1 MNDGNAT
8 QLLNPLVWRDPR
20 VHLLDD
26 TWLLTIFAV
35 LFATALPWLGSGL
48 AIDFIATAFGLITLG
63 AIHVALAVLA
73 GRADTGHRRGRSL
86 VALHALGIIAI
97 AYVWQH
103 VGGLQNPLFLAV
115 FVLPVIGSIFLSRWQ
130 PYVMAA
136 LATIVVALFAAIDAP
151 ELRWY
156 APGLNAAAHTL
167 ESMLGRGSISAGSPF
182 AGFYAPSE
190 YFVVLLEVFA
200 IVLFA
205 CAIAADYL
213 GTVFE
218 RLHDHVAGAR
228 SEAQRGQQLW
238 LSLLEQLPLPAFL
251 VDANTCETCLANAAA
266 LAKFDPAQAG
276 FLGRNFV
283 QALPFSYPEVV
294 QELVSG
300 AGGVAHACMIR
311 VGDKLLATELR
322 VQHLAYS
329 GRRLALVIVT
339 DATEAF
345 CVRAALDAAE
355 HAAVVVNAQGRVL
368 AYNRPATA
376 LFPAAQVDLDVA
388 GLLPQ
393 PEREARWWAPGFSG
407 RRKMHLTIAH
417 RAYLLTSSA
426 VALPGEDERLYV
438 LAFVPAAQAAT
449 ADQSGST
456 VLTPVV
462 KRV

>member
-8 QLLNPLVWRDPR
+8 QFLTPLVWHDPR

-35 LFATALPWLGSGL
+35 LFATAVPWLASGL
-48 AIDFIATAFGLITLG
+48 AIDFIAAAIGLITLG
-63 AIHVALAVLA
+63 AIHVALAALA
-73 GRADTGHRRGRSL
+73 ARGADTGRRRTRTL

-156 APGLNAAAHTL
+156 APGLNAAANAL
-167 ESMLGRGSISAGSPF
+167 ESVLGRGSISAGLPF
-182 AGFYAPSE
+182 AGFYAPSQ
-190 YFVVLLEVFA
+190 YFVVLLEVFV
-200 IVLFA
+200 IVLCA
-205 CAIAADYL
+205 CAVAADYL
-213 GTVFE
+213 GTIFE
-218 RLHDHVAGAR
+218 RLHEQVTGAR
-228 SEAQRGQQLW
+228 TEAQRGQQLW
-238 LSLLEQLPLPAFL
+238 ASLLEQLPLPAFL
-251 VDANTCETCLANAAA
+251 VDANTLETCLANSAA
-266 LAKFDPAQAG
+266 LARFDSAQGG

-294 QELVSG
+294 HELVSG
-300 AGGVAHACMIR
+300 TGGVAHACMLR
-311 VGDKLLATELR
+311 LGDKLLATEVR

-339 DATEAF
+339 DTTEAF

-355 HAAVVVNAQGRVL
+355 HAALVVNAQGRVL
-368 AYNRPATA
+368 AHNRPAAA
-376 LFPAAQVDLDVA
+376 LFPGVQVDVDMA
-388 GLLPQ
+388 GLVPQ
-393 PEREARWWAPGFSG
+393 PEREVRWWAPGLSG
-407 RRKMHLTIAH
+407 RKKMHLTITH
-417 RAYLLTSSA
+417 RLYQLTSSA
-426 VALPGEDERLYV
+426 VSLPGEDERLYV
-438 LAFVPAAQAAT
+438 LAFVPAAQATT
-449 ADQSGST
+449 ADQSGT
-456 VLTPVV
+456 LLTPAV
-462 KRV
+462 KHL